1 MAKYN
6 ALIIGASGA
15 GKTFCLKTLIDA
27 GLEPFIISTEPGV
40 ENVLE
45 KAGAKLGED
54 VHLHYVPAANPSW
67 ESMIDTA
74 EKINTQPNDVL
85 LKIKNVN
92 KSDYPQFINLLKAC
106 ANFTDI
112 FTGKEYGPVDSWDES
127 RALVLDGL
135 TGTGTMSMNMVIGGK
150 PLRTQPDWGI
160 AMDQVERFI
169 QKLVFNT
176 KCTFVLIAHIEKV
189 RDEISGQFN
198 VSLSTL
204 GNKLAPKIPP
214 IFDEVICAYRQGRE
228 FFWSTDLEG
237 YDLKARKLPLSSKL
251 EPSFVQLFS

>member
-6 ALIIGASGA
+6 VLLMGAAGS
-15 GKTFCLKTLIDA
+15 GKTFSIKTLVDA
-27 GLEPFIISTEPGV
+27 GLEVFVISTEPGV

-45 KAGAKLGED
+45 KAGADLGKE

-67 ESMIDTA
+67 DSMISTA
-74 EKINTQPNDVL
+74 EKINTLPNDVL
-85 LKIKNVN
+85 LKVKDVN
-92 KSDYPQFINLLKAC
+92 KGDYHQFIELLGAC
-106 ANFTDI
+106 ANYKDQ
-112 FTGKEYGPVDSWDES
+112 FTGKEYGPVDSWDEK

-135 TGTGTMSMNMVIGGK
+135 TGTGTMSMNLVVGGK

-160 AMDQVERFI
+160 AMDQIERFI

-176 KCTFVLIAHIEKV
+176 KCTFVLIAHIEKI
-189 RDEISGQFN
+189 RDEVSGQFL

-214 IFDEVICAYRQGRE
+214 MFDEVICAYREGKN
-228 FFWSTDLEG
+228 FFWSTDMEG

-251 EPSFVQLFS
+251 KPTFEQLFD